1 MNIDI
6 NGISKLAYSTGVSRD
21 LDVNSDE
28 VSDIKSR
35 RNVLFLSFFKGLVH
49 QCSDQ
54 AVGIFS
60 AVNNSL
66 FSGFKLQV
74 HKI

>member
-6 NGISKLAYSTGVSRD
+6 NGISKLANSTGVSRD

-28 VSDIKSR
+28 VSDIESR

-54 AVGIFS
+54 TVGIFS